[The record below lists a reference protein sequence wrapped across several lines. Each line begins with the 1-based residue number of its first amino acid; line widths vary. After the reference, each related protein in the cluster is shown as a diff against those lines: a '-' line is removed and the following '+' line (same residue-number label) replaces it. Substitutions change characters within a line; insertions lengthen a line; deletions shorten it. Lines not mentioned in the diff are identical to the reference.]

1 MRFLSVMELAFLQ
14 RYKVLLCT
22 ELGSGY
28 IHNCD
33 PTDLCFSTASPAQ
46 GADKTTKLINL
57 GELNRGNVGG
67 SGERYVLPMN
77 FLIQPYCSPTF
88 SPHFRQLLCLSEA
101 LEGNKSNLQLPLH
114 LQIHSCL
121 VQTNLMVCSRTVI
134 TAVVTTRSWT
144 MLMSEMDYSKQP
156 ISNFILFHYT
166 KHKQAQ
172 VETNYIFEKAFR
184 KHQIVCKYRC
194 KVRLTFN
201 EVWPSLSHTTY

>member
-14 RYKVLLCT
+14 GYKVLLCT

-33 PTDLCFSTASPAQ
+33 LTDLCFSTASPAQ

-67 SGERYVLPMN
+67 SEERYVLPMN
-77 FLIQPYCSPTF
+77 FPIQPYFSPTF
-88 SPHFRQLLCLSEA
+88 SPHLRQLLCLFEA

-114 LQIHSCL
+114 LQVHSCL

-134 TAVVTTRSWT
+134 TVVVTTRSWT

-156 ISNFILFHYT
+156 IFILILFHYT
-166 KHKQAQ
+166 KHKRAQ
-172 VETNYIFEKAFR
+172 V
-184 KHQIVCKYRC
+184 
-194 KVRLTFN
+194 
-201 EVWPSLSHTTY
+201 